1 MHFDLAS
8 HTIVGEHGSLIVPAD
23 DAVARKLF
31 MLVEGECQGLGP
43 NQAAAKYG
51 FSRQRYFQVR
61 NAFRDGGTAALVGKT
76 RGPKTQYRR
85 TDELQRQVIRHLF
98 LDPKATVQVIGQ
110 KLRQTGF
117 IISDRSVQ
125 RVISDYGLQKKTLSM
140 YA

>member
-1 MHFDLAS
+1 
-8 HTIVGEHGSLIVPAD
+8 
-23 DAVARKLF
+23 
-31 MLVEGECQGLGP
+31 
-43 NQAAAKYG
+43 
-51 FSRQRYFQVR
+51 
-61 NAFRDGGTAALVGKT
+61 LVGKT